1 MAQSPVLSISRR
13 IRSTPFT
20 RRVEAAG
27 VKGYTVYNH
36 MLLPT
41 VFDTL
46 ESDYHHL
53 KSKVQVWDVAC
64 ERQIEVRGRDA
75 LRLVQMLTPRDLRG
89 MNPGACYYVPMVD
102 ETGGMLNDP
111 VLLKLA
117 EDRYWISIADSDLLY
132 WIKGIAYGFRLE
144 VDVVEPDVHP
154 LAVQGPLAEDLMSR
168 VFGEAVR
175 DIKFFRFTPMPFEG
189 TYLNVARSG
198 YSKQG
203 GFEIYVSDAALGEPL
218 WDRLF
223 AAGEDLDVRPGCPN
237 QIERIEGGLLSYGN
251 DMTRENTPHECGL
264 GRFCDT
270 TLAIGCVGRDAL
282 LRVASEGPIR
292 QIRSVAIDGDPVPT
306 CTDPWPILANGERVG
321 RISSAVWSPD
331 YQTNVALGMIRMTHW
346 APDTR
351 VEVEAPD
358 GMRTAVVQKGTFSQ
372 RAV

>member
-1 MAQSPVLSISRR
+1 MVQPPVLSISRR
-13 IRSTPFT
+13 TRSTPFT
-20 RRVEAAG
+20 SRVRAAD

-41 VFDTL
+41 VFDSL

-154 LAVQGPLAEDLMSR
+154 LAVQGPLAEDLMAR
-168 VFGEAVR
+168 VFGDAVR
-175 DIKFFRFTPMPFEG
+175 DIKFFRFTSLPFEG

-198 YSKQG
+198 YSKQD
-203 GFEIYVSDAALGEPL
+203 GFEIYVNDWTLGEPL

-223 AAGEDLDVRPGCPN
+223 EAGADLDVLLRLLAV
-237 QIERIEGGLLSYGN
+237 ERVLQLAEDGRAGGALVVGDGGAGREGGGGGRGRACCERRHVEQR
-251 DMTRENTPHECGL
+251 DRQHDAATR
-264 GRFCDT
+264 
-270 TLAIGCVGRDAL
+270 
-282 LRVASEGPIR
+282 SELIYRRCEQSIAP
-292 QIRSVAIDGDPVPT
+292 SDG
-306 CTDPWPILANGERVG
+306 
-321 RISSAVWSPD
+321 SSSIATEINP
-331 YQTNVALGMIRMTHW
+331 RH
-346 APDTR
+346 PR
-351 VEVEAPD
+351 C
-358 GMRTAVVQKGTFSQ
+358 
-372 RAV
+372 